1 MLETRLRVLRS
12 MPAFRDSGVG
22 DRRISKADG
31 STVIAATMRPD
42 GSVRRERRVKP
53 GFTPPDEVAAYSA
66 SSRVAARRG
75 YTPRQ
80 QRTGPVGAA
89 APTQTQVEAQRHAAK
104 TKSQRKNEARKQR
117 RAEERMTRATAAEEG
132 GGVEDKGEE
141 EPQEEPQESAEEKRA
156 KMHDKLQKN
165 VRKLKKKLRQIA
177 ELEEL
182 PELNEAQ
189 QKKIDGKGAL
199 LQKLSI
205 AVNSLD
211 EMAGGEVADT

>member
-1 MLETRLRVLRS
+1 MS
-12 MPAFRDSGVG
+12 AFQDSGVG

-42 GSVRRERRVKP
+42 GTVRRERRVKP

-66 SSRVAARRG
+66 SSRVGLRRG

-80 QRTGPVGAA
+80 QRAGPVGAT
-89 APTQTQVEAQRHAAK
+89 APTQAQVEAQMHAAK

-117 RAEERMTRATAAEEG
+117 RAEERAMRAAAAATGGAEAVVAKAEEQ
-132 GGVEDKGEE
+132 
-141 EPQEEPQESAEEKRA
+141 QEEPEESPEEKRVN
-156 KMHDKLQKN
+156 MIDKLQKN

-189 QKKIDGKGAL
+189 QKKVNGKGAL

-205 AVNSLD
+205 AVNSLT
-211 EMAGGEVADT
+211 EMEHE